1 MCMYIFTI
9 FVTVY
14 RDIVEYLMSS
24 GATLMVHDLQTKRTP
39 LHAAAYN
46 GHVETMRVLLR
57 SLTNTTHVDCVD
69 VYGR

>member
-1 MCMYIFTI
+1 MYMHH
-9 FVTVY
+9 

-24 GATLMVHDLQTKRTP
+24 GATLMVHDLHTKRTP

-46 GHVETMRVLLR
+46 GHTDTVRMLLKH
-57 SLTNTTHVDCVD
+57 LTNTSHIDCVD

>member
-1 MCMYIFTI
+1 
-9 FVTVY
+9 
-14 RDIVEYLMSS
+14 MSS

-46 GHVETMRVLLR
+46 GHVDTVKALLR
-57 SLTNTTHVDCVD
+57 NLTNTTHVDSVD